1 MEVIPSIDIKSG
13 QCVRLYQG
21 DYSRET
27 IYSNDPVSIATRY
40 QELGA
45 PRLHIVDLDGAATGE
60 MYNLSLI
67 HQIVST
73 LQIPVQVG
81 GGIRSSEIAEKMLGM
96 GVDRV
101 VVGTAAIEN
110 PGLVKDICTD
120 YGSASV
126 VIALDAKNGEVAI
139 KGWTETTSVNILDLA
154 YSMKEIGVTRILYTD
169 ISRDGTLTEP
179 NFLANERLVNESG
192 LSVLASGGVTT
203 LHHLSRLADLGVEG
217 AILGKS
223 LYTGDIDLKEAISC
237 NL

>member
-45 PRLHIVDLDGAATGE
+45 PRLHIVDLDGAASGD

-81 GGIRSSEIAEKMLGM
+81 GGIRSNEIAEKMLEM

-139 KGWTETTSVNILDLA
+139 KGWTETTSINILELA
-154 YSMKEIGVTRILYTD
+154 YSMKAIGVTRILYTD
-169 ISRDGTLTEP
+169 ISRDGTLSEP
-179 NFLANERLVNESG
+179 NFRANQQLVNESG

-203 LHHLSRLADLGVEG
+203 LHHLSRLASLGVEG

>member
-45 PRLHIVDLDGAATGE
+45 PRLHIVDLDGAASGD

-81 GGIRSSEIAEKMLGM
+81 GGIRSNEIAEKMLEM

-139 KGWTETTSVNILDLA
+139 KGWTETTSINILELA
-154 YSMKEIGVTRILYTD
+154 YSMKAIGVTRILYTD
-169 ISRDGTLTEP
+169 ISRDGTLSEP
-179 NFLANERLVNESG
+179 NFRANQQLVNESG

-203 LHHLSRLADLGVEG
+203 LHHLSRLASLGVEG

-223 LYTGDIDLKEAISC
+223 LYTGDIDLKEAIAC

>member
-1 MEVIPSIDIKSG
+1 
-13 QCVRLYQG
+13 
-21 DYSRET
+21 
-27 IYSNDPVSIATRY
+27 
-40 QELGA
+40 
-45 PRLHIVDLDGAATGE
+45 
-60 MYNLSLI
+60 
-67 HQIVST
+67 
-73 LQIPVQVG
+73 
-81 GGIRSSEIAEKMLGM
+81 M

-139 KGWTETTSVNILDLA
+139 KGWTETTSINILELA
-154 YSMKEIGVTRILYTD
+154 YSMKAIGVTRILYTD
-169 ISRDGTLTEP
+169 ISRDGTLSEP
-179 NFLANERLVNESG
+179 NFRANEQLVNESG

-203 LHHLSRLADLGVEG
+203 LHHLSRLASLGVEG

>member
-45 PRLHIVDLDGAATGE
+45 PRLHIVDLDGAASGE

-81 GGIRSSEIAEKMLGM
+81 GGIRSKTMAVNTKFQS
-96 GVDRV
+96 
-101 VVGTAAIEN
+101 T
-110 PGLVKDICTD
+110 KD
-120 YGSASV
+120 V
-126 VIALDAKNGEVAI
+126 
-139 KGWTETTSVNILDLA
+139 
-154 YSMKEIGVTRILYTD
+154 
-169 ISRDGTLTEP
+169 
-179 NFLANERLVNESG
+179 
-192 LSVLASGGVTT
+192 
-203 LHHLSRLADLGVEG
+203 
-217 AILGKS
+217 
-223 LYTGDIDLKEAISC
+223 
-237 NL
+237 